1 MKDDAHVRDFPLFP
15 WECLRD
21 SFHWTVH
28 AVFFIL
34 SCCTVCAET
43 CLCRGQALSGWITVK
58 VLEKKAGGKKKKNLA
73 LYEVGFFLLTG
84 LLVHKINFISI
95 LSPMQWINFA
105 KSFWKTDRGKASN
118 FYAVCFRTNGIK
130 RIVGPCGDMVMYTW
144 PWAALLQLSGLENVT
159 WGE

>member
-1 MKDDAHVRDFPLFP
+1 MAHHFPCGRTTPETDEVLFDGKSDVNMKDDVHVRDFPLFP

-28 AVFFIL
+28 AAFFIL
-34 SCCTVCAET
+34 SCCTVCPET

-58 VLEKKAGGKKKKNLA
+58 VLEKKAGGKKKKLA
-73 LYEVGFFLLTG
+73 LYEVGLFLLTG

-105 KSFWKTDRGKASN
+105 KSFWKTDRGKA
-118 FYAVCFRTNGIK
+118 FKIK
-130 RIVGPCGDMVMYTW
+130 
-144 PWAALLQLSGLENVT
+144 LLCSLLSHQ
-159 WGE
+159 WD